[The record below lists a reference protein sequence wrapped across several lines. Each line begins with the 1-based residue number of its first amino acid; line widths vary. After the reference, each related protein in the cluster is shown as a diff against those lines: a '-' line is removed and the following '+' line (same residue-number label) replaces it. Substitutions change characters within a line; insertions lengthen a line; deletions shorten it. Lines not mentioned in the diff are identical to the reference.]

1 MKGQFAQKGIGPIG
15 VLISAVVFAVGIT
28 AVVQLHGTF
37 FKSSSVAN
45 AMSIAEEKIEDLR
58 GFQVTDSTDGDIFD
72 FTSILANGGGHC
84 TEQVNDNKC
93 SLAIPSG
100 IVNKDNISF
109 NRSWTVTDYYYN
121 GGALTTS
128 PSGDIDQKKITV
140 TVTWTDND
148 GSPQVASLSTVINKF
163 SGASSTGL
171 LAKNIGGSGEKP
183 VVPYTP
189 STEPRVT
196 PIGVGTDTKQETMV
210 PSLQTVDGYSRT
222 KFIAYTYSIGGTL
235 VRQEEFQNV
244 ACDCV
249 FDGTGDAN
257 NKTYAAAHHVW
268 NAATDTY
275 IDVDGDLV
283 SDKVKGR
290 AIRSE
295 PLCDICCRDHHDS
308 SSAAFKFDPFR
319 SGDDYTS
326 GDHKH
331 YHGTSPV
338 TSGQYLE
345 ACRLKRVNGNW
356 RVFEDWNLIKISV
369 LTLSDLT
376 DNTTKAIYTAYVQD
390 LIDEHLDESKVSGE
404 ILSSH
409 PVNPS
414 AIDHTVSGNYI
425 TLSVG
430 DKRELTGRGV
440 YLDYIDSEHLTKIQE
455 KKSAG
460 LDYLLHLPFYEL
472 EVAPVSN
479 WLSAIP
485 AKVRVGPSDGPGSS
499 NDLIGGELA
508 ALASDASAVSV
519 TGTIKKSNSGIVALR
534 SATDYNAAI
543 NPDSATQ
550 SDLVNVCVG
559 CTGMSSADCMLPW
572 EAPLVNGSSVL
583 AYQFSTVPFPGV
595 CSKETRACS
604 NGALSGSYTYQTCSV
619 TNSTCLTTVT
629 GKANNKN
636 DTITLGFNGSLTDC
650 SVASSK
656 NYKCTAVTTAHSVII
671 TVTSLGSVNSTVTIS
686 PVCGAKT
693 VNF

>member
-1 MKGQFAQKGIGPIG
+1 MKGLFAQKDIGLIG

-28 AVVQLHGTF
+28 AVVQLQGTF
-37 FKSSSVAN
+37 FKSSSVTN

-121 GGALTTS
+121 GAPDNRVVTTL
-128 PSGDIDQKKITV
+128 PNGDIVQKQVTV
-140 TVTWTDND
+140 TVNWTDID
-148 GSPQVASLSTVINKF
+148 GSLQTANLSTIINKF

-171 LAKNIGGSGEKP
+171 LTSHIGGSGEMP
-183 VVPYTP
+183 VLPYTP
-189 STEPRVT
+189 GTDARVI
-196 PIGVGTDTKQETMV
+196 PISVGTDTKRETMV
-210 PSLQTVDGYSRT
+210 PSSQTVGDYSRT

-257 NKTYAAAHHVW
+257 NKTYAAAHHLW
-268 NAATDTY
+268 NTATDTY

-290 AIRSE
+290 ATRSE

-308 SSAAFKFDPFR
+308 SSVKFKFDPFR
-319 SGDDYTS
+319 SSDDFTS

-331 YHGTSPV
+331 YHGTNPV

-356 RVFEDWNLIKISV
+356 RVFEDWNLVKITV
-369 LTLSDLT
+369 LPLSDLT
-376 DNTTKAIYTAYVQD
+376 DNTTKATYTAYVQAV
-390 LIDEHLDESKVSGE
+390 IDEYLDERKVSGE
-404 ILSSH
+404 SLSSH
-409 PVNPS
+409 PVKPS
-414 AIDHTVSGNYI
+414 TLDHTVSGNYV
-425 TLSVG
+425 TMSVG
-430 DKRELTGRGV
+430 NERELTGRGV
-440 YLDYIDSEHLTKIQE
+440 YLDYIDSEHLNKVQE

-472 EVAPVSN
+472 EVAPVSD
-479 WLSAIP
+479 WLSATP
-485 AKVRVGPSDGPGSS
+485 AKVRVGLYDSLGSS

-508 ALASDASAVSV
+508 ALATNASSVSV
-519 TGTIKKSNSGIVALR
+519 TGIIKKSNSGIVAL
-534 SATDYNAAI
+534 SFATDFKAAI

-559 CTGMSSADCMLPW
+559 CTGMSNADCKLPW
-572 EAPLVNGSSVL
+572 EVPLVNGSSVL

-595 CSKETRACS
+595 CSRETRACL
-604 NGALSGSYTYQTCSV
+604 NGAFSGSYTYQTCSV
-619 TNSTCLTTVT
+619 TNRTCLTTVT

-636 DTITLGFNGSLTDC
+636 DNITLGVIGSLTDC
-650 SVASSK
+650 VR
-656 NYKCTAVTTAHSVII
+656 
-671 TVTSLGSVNSTVTIS
+671 
-686 PVCGAKT
+686 
-693 VNF
+693 